1 MANLKA
7 GTLIG
12 GNMIWN
18 VANLPLNVMD
28 SKLFINKSE
37 VYTTTFKPTPADVG
51 AVNKA
56 GDTMTG
62 MLAVN
67 AEIKSKSSNSY
78 WMSDG
83 SIGTFWCK
91 DGADL
96 YLMRTADGQPATSG
110 TWSNHRPFSM
120 NLATAKISMGN
131 GLYVAGGLEIGT
143 DLTLGN
149 KFVKGTNN
157 AIVMRDHGNGN
168 VTLSAGVN
176 STGVAGDLY
185 LGYNAAASGT
195 AGHNTRSVRL
205 ESSLNWKG
213 ASTIIVDSNGQI
225 NSENMAGPI
234 RTEKGSD
241 NVYHTVVGG
250 TDAVNRGR
258 TIIVAG
264 EAGKHIA
271 DNTPHTD
278 EVVHIGGDSTSGV
291 ILHTGLQSGWGGANH
306 KQVKLNNGEIYAL
319 DGTKRVFRQGWDF
332 GLGGRQGTAANA
344 VDYTE
349 DKTLDFNK
357 LITAG
362 EFSVSGNWL
371 NGLNVPEAQ
380 SHTGFV
386 KVEVRYWS
394 AGPAYVQTYTYQGGE
409 HVARA
414 VRYGTGTYPNVTW
427 KRWARFS
434 PYEVQSEYRMT
445 INRGGETVYP
455 YMSIVKKDIRKDMTS
470 GYYIAGALQFKENP
484 TDESNPDSGRALFIV
499 RADTTWNQGLNRGI
513 LQLRK
518 AGDNSVASEVVL
530 YEDTV
535 RIIHNGKSN
544 TFRDTGADFSGSLAI
559 VGKLM
564 NNAFTTTNKQILNG
578 NSSDYVYVGNPT
590 IKKMY
595 LETDANAE
603 VYVNASGSA
612 KRVYHE
618 GKKPTLTELGAA
630 PSGYG
635 LGTNGVRVPN
645 KDCNQAVASGF
656 YGIYG
661 DDTNTPYTTG
671 PSGSR
676 LLVVAW
682 STQHVSQTFTRVSSG
697 ETWTRTAKPVSDV
710 VTWTPWVRVITS
722 DNVNESNSGS
732 YADVVNKIP
741 RVKSDGVIELG
752 RYIDMHAAN
761 STADFDVRI
770 EGRADRM
777 VLSNKNGNIEFGPMN
792 SSYAHIYTNMPAFY
806 MNKKLFVA
814 GDLEVKSSILKINNN
829 GRKHIQFS
837 DSDSVTDGYICKDP
851 GAAWI
856 ITHGD
861 KASSTLQWTA
871 NGELVV
877 DGARWAATHSHS
889 YAGQPGTLAP
899 LHVDFGVV
907 PGDSDYYPIVRGTG
921 ASAAHGYTTQVELGV
936 IRAGGAN
943 WGQGVLR
950 VGSHE
955 SSAHPQGIIY
965 FDIGG
970 NITAAGIVTAFSDI
984 RVKKNIKV
992 IENALDKI
1000 DQIRGVTYDRTD
1012 MEVPRQMGVIAQEV
1026 EKVAPE
1032 VIVDSVHG
1040 DLEDFKGVAYGN
1052 LSALLIEGIKELRS
1066 ELRDIK
1072 AHLGM

>member
-18 VANLPLNVMD
+18 VANLPLNVNGD
-28 SKLFINKSE
+28 KLFINKSE

-62 MLAVN
+62 VLAVN

-78 WMSDG
+78 RMSDG
-83 SIGTFWCK
+83 IIGTFWRK
-91 DGADL
+91 DGNDL
-96 YLMRTADGQPATSG
+96 YLMRTESNQAESG
-110 TWSNHRPFSM
+110 TYSSHRPFSM

-149 KFVKGTNN
+149 KFVKGANS

-168 VTLSAGVN
+168 VTLSASVN
-176 STGVAGDLY
+176 SSGVAGDLY

-213 ASTIIVDSNGQI
+213 ASTIIVDSNGKI

-234 RTEKGSD
+234 RTEKDASG
-241 NVYHTVVGG
+241 VWHTVVGG
-250 TDAVNRGR
+250 TDTVNRGR

-264 EAGKHIA
+264 ECGKQIA
-271 DNTPHTD
+271 DNTTTAD
-278 EVVHIGGDSTSGV
+278 ERVHIGADASDGV
-291 ILHTGLQSGWGGANH
+291 YIHTNLQSGWASR
-306 KQVKLNNGEIYAL
+306 KSVKFANGELFAL

-332 GLGGRQGTAANA
+332 GLGCRQGTAANA
-344 VDYTE
+344 ADYTE

-362 EFSVSGNWL
+362 EFSVSGNWM
-371 NGLNVPEAQ
+371 NGLNIPEAQ

-394 AGPAYVQTYTYQGGE
+394 AGPAYVQTFTYQGAE

-427 KRWARFS
+427 KKWVRFG
-434 PYEVQSEYRMT
+434 PYEVQSEYRVT
-445 INRGGETVYP
+445 VNRGGETVYP
-455 YMSIVKKDIRKDMTS
+455 YMSIVKKDIRTDMTS

-484 TDESNPDSGRALFIV
+484 TDASNPDSGRPLFIV
-499 RADTTWNQGLNRGI
+499 RADTSWNQGLNRGI

-518 AGDNSVASEVVL
+518 ASDSSTASEIVM
-530 YEDTV
+530 YEDNV
-535 RIIHNGKSN
+535 RIIHNGKAN
-544 TFRDTGADFSGSLAI
+544 TFRDTGADFSGTLTI

-578 NSSDYVYVGNPT
+578 NSNDYVYVGNPT

-603 VYVNASGSA
+603 VYVNAAGSA

-635 LGTNGVRVPN
+635 LGTSGAKVPN

-697 ETWTRTAKPVSDV
+697 ETWTRTAKPVNDV

-722 DNVNESNSGS
+722 DQVNESSSGAWS
-732 YADVVNKIP
+732 DIAGKIP
-741 RVKSDGVIELG
+741 KLSSAGVIELG
-752 RYIDMHAAN
+752 RYIDMRTTN
-761 STADFDVRI
+761 STKDFDIRLEATATSLDVFTQHGKI
-770 EGRADRM
+770 QIGAM
-777 VLSNKNGNIEFGPMN
+777 NG
-792 SSYAHIYTNMPAFY
+792 SHAHIYTDRGSFY
-806 MNKKLFVA
+806 MNKKLNVA
-814 GDLEVKSSILKINNN
+814 GDIEVKSSVLKINNN

-837 DSDSVTDGYICKDP
+837 DSDSVTDGYIWKDP
-851 GAAWI
+851 GAAWN

-877 DGARWAATHSHS
+877 DGARWAATHSHA
-889 YAGQPGTLAP
+889 YAGQPGTRAP
-899 LHVDFGVV
+899 VHVDFGMV
-907 PGDSDYYPIVRGTG
+907 PGDSDYYPIVRGVG
-921 ASAAHGYTTQVELGV
+921 AANTYGYTTQVDLGML
-936 IRAGGAN
+936 RQGAN
-943 WGQGVLR
+943 SWGYGILR

-955 SSAHPQGIIY
+955 SSSHPSATFT
-965 FDIGG
+965 FDISGNFGVIG
-970 NITAAGIVTAFSDI
+970 NITAFSDI

-1012 MEVPRQMGVIAQEV
+1012 MEVSRQMGVIAQEV

-1032 VIVDSVHG
+1032 VVSECPHSSV
-1040 DLEDFKGVAYGN
+1040 ENFKAVAYGN
-1052 LSALLIEGIKELRS
+1052 LAALLIEGIKELRS
-1066 ELRDIK
+1066 ELNDIK